1 MYQFIIVILSILLIL
16 AILTIVIGSSRQKNC
31 PVVTSCKVQQTMID
45 DPDVVASGGAQ
56 PAVQPATRD
65 IQVLSD
71 PLYPPVSR
79 DSAINT
85 RRLLQEP
92 RLYPDAD
99 SSDSYRLVGYLTNRE
114 DKGDVWKLMARL
126 VNRSQADFYAQ
137 SSNRNLDIK
146 IPLTS
151 DVVKSMDSSSHA
163 FRDIYDLP
171 SAVMIQ
177 HPMFSNNVIYD
188 VVVLPRAQLASGY
201 I

>member
-1 MYQFIIVILSILLIL
+1 V
-16 AILTIVIGSSRQKNC
+16 N
-31 PVVTSCKVQQTMID
+31 
-45 DPDVVASGGAQ
+45 
-56 PAVQPATRD
+56 
-65 IQVLSD
+65 
-71 PLYPPVSR
+71 R

-92 RLYPDAD
+92 RLVPDSD
-99 SSDSYRLVGYLTNRE
+99 SSDTYRLVGYLTNRE

-126 VNRSQADFYAQ
+126 TNRSQADFYAQ

-163 FRDIYDLP
+163 FKDIYDLP